1 MHISKVSPHEK
12 LNYKNS
18 NFTVQKAGSH
28 HRNQVIKFNITSNE
42 TEQYHVTPEMMPWEA
57 HTITSVVFLPKM
69 HKLNLIIRTSDPTWR
84 TFYKVTG

>member
-42 TEQYHVTPEMMPWEA
+42 TEQYHVMPEMMP
-57 HTITSVVFLPKM
+57 
-69 HKLNLIIRTSDPTWR
+69 
-84 TFYKVTG
+84 